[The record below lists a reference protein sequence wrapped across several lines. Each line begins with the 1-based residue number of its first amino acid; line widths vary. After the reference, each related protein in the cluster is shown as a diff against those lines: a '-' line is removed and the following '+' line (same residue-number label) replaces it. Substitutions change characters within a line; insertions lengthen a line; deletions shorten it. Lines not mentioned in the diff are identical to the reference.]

1 MPQLRRASAS
11 PHTSCRTS
19 NSGSHH
25 AFSTDS
31 LKCPPSQYRH
41 EKRRLWN
48 RIKRLVSNKPVSLL
62 FRIALPALSVA
73 VLFYTLETAQ
83 REQHAWIAGRER
95 AARTPITNNKIESI
109 PFVLPF
115 QHGSR
120 IQDAIGFQWPA
131 FVAAGTIA
139 PVPQLFYAQMEPVA
153 FTRNSYVALAF
164 AVGIYWFLIGV
175 WIDSRFVQRNRPTYS
190 PIIRGTYNRLCLNG
204 TVARAVPWQRPP
216 RRMARRATWRVRR
229 NRLAGTRLHN
239 PDDRDQRI
247 Y

>member
-1 MPQLRRASAS
+1 M
-11 PHTSCRTS
+11 
-19 NSGSHH
+19 
-25 AFSTDS
+25 
-31 LKCPPSQYRH
+31 
-41 EKRRLWN
+41 WN

-190 PIIRGTYNRLCLNG
+190 PIIRGTYTIAFALTALWLVLFLGKDLLGGWPEGPHGAYGVTAWLALASTILMTEIKGSTNS
-204 TVARAVPWQRPP
+204 AR
-216 RRMARRATWRVRR
+216 
-229 NRLAGTRLHN
+229 HN
-239 PDDRDQRI
+239 HS
-247 Y
+247 